1 MIATVNVSGGN
12 GLPEML
18 DFSPLMVSDEAIVST
33 DALLLRTIGAAAQAT
48 VAIILVGALYRIRR
62 NGEIPRGF
70 ATIAVLISLA
80 SIARVSRVF
89 LLWFGRTPPLWFD
102 TTTLG
107 LLLLTILS
115 VPVILSEH
123 YLSANGSES
132 PKCYRR
138 DWLQWAII
146 GNTGGTFVAW
156 LVAVALRS
164 KDLPAL
170 IASGGCMIS
179 ALLLWLGASF
189 LSNPQLRN
197 RGLLLFSGLTATGL
211 LGISVNV
218 LFRYRAVYGG
228 ENTYFRSSALAEV
241 CMMLVVL
248 GLMFVF
254 ASVRLADVV
263 LKRVVGVYIWSG
275 MSLLVWK
282 LATALSTLSPGDRDQ
297 SAGGALISFAI
308 IAMAL
313 LLTPYGVRRLNAW
326 IDSWVFEVPDFEAA
340 IHQFWE
346 RLSSLD
352 NRDAVYRAGEATI
365 KDTLRIACARIVP
378 ETELPSREDL
388 GASSGPNPRFLPSA
402 SPLSK
407 VNSPPADVVLPL
419 FQEGAPEYWIALS
432 RGVMRPPWAA
442 TELSFVTRV
451 AAEIQARMAALS
463 AEERR
468 LERLKR
474 EGALRE
480 QIADAELRALRAQIN
495 PHFLFNSLN
504 TIADLA
510 VVAPEKAE
518 MMTMRLATV
527 FRYVLVN
534 TDRDFTSVKEEVNFA
549 RSYLD
554 IEEARFENR
563 LRVHFDVDESVLQ
576 ETIPTLL
583 LQPLIENS
591 IKHGI
596 SPRREGG
603 TLTITARRLPSG
615 FELIVADDGM
625 GLEFSRKQQ
634 QNSRPHVGLQNVRKR
649 LETAYDG
656 RATFELRPRQ
666 GGGTEA
672 CLAFHT
678 SKEEMHESTSRR

>member
-1 MIATVNVSGGN
+1 
-12 GLPEML
+12 ML

-33 DALLLRTIGAAAQAT
+33 DALLLHTIGAAAQAT

-80 SIARVSRVF
+80 SIARVSRLF
-89 LLWFGRTPPLWFD
+89 LVWFGRTPPFWLD

-107 LLLLTILS
+107 LLLMTVLS
-115 VPVILSEH
+115 VPVIVSAH
-123 YLSANGSES
+123 YLSAEGSEN
-132 PKCYRR
+132 PKRHR
-138 DWLQWAII
+138 TDWLQWTII
-146 GNTGGTFVAW
+146 GNAGGISVAFM
-156 LVAVALRS
+156 VAFALRS
-164 KDLPAL
+164 RGLPPL
-170 IASGGCMIS
+170 IALAGCIIS
-179 ALLLWLGASF
+179 ALLLWLRVSLF
-189 LSNPQLRN
+189 SNAQLRK
-197 RGLLLFSGLTATGL
+197 RGLLLFSGFTATGL
-211 LGISVNV
+211 LGISVS
-218 LFRYRAVYGG
+218 LLLAYRAGPAGYTFFVSGA
-228 ENTYFRSSALAEV
+228 NATVNLI
-241 CMMLVVL
+241 CMALVVL

-615 FELIVADDGM
+615 FELIVPDDGM